1 MSEIL
6 PDSGKKQPDYTRIN
20 IIKTVVT
27 AYAIVGEAGRGSRAV
42 NFDSRPIR
50 SSFVK
55 STIKTVMATV
65 YGYPIGLFQES
76 KFSLDPVR
84 PLFPTID
91 LVDQDLSDVKW
102 PSPIE
107 AFRPCLVLGDKG
119 ILWSETILF
128 PLITEQWK
136 RLINQMLTAQYQNF
150 DRISRMIN
158 WRNCRNDTDN
168 RKIFHCG
175 G

>member
-6 PDSGKKQPDYTRIN
+6 PDSGKKQFDYTRIN
-20 IIKTVVT
+20 IIKTIVT

-55 STIKTVMATV
+55 SKIKTVMATV
-65 YGYPIGLFQES
+65 YGYPVGLFQKS
-76 KFSLDPVR
+76 KFSLDPVQ
-84 PLFPTID
+84 PLFPMIN

-107 AFRPCLVLGDKG
+107 AFRRCVVLGDKG
-119 ILWSETILF
+119 IPCSETILF

-136 RLINQMLTAQYQNF
+136 KRTNQMLTAHFQNF
-150 DRISRMIN
+150 DRISRTIN
-158 WRNCRNDTDN
+158 WRNCHNDTDN
-168 RKIFHCG
+168 RNICHCG